1 MADPELA
8 ADDTGPDPGRR
19 HLDDLQSNMVGQ
31 RPAVDEDPAQLVDPA
46 LALKGVAREERGHG
60 RQGRPGG

>member
-8 ADDTGPDPGRR
+8 ADDTGPDPGSR
-19 HLDDLQSNMVGQ
+19 HLDDLESNVVGQ

-46 LALKGVAREERGHG
+46 LALKRVAREERGHG
-60 RQGRPGG
+60 RQGRSGG